1 MPIVFVPPPN
11 PNPSPPPPPAPS
23 PGINRADLT
32 EEILSNLQGF
42 TAAPDQVTALL
53 ADMTETDATLRVAD
67 STGVSSGI
75 LEIGDELVWATAFD
89 VASGNVTLLPKGRGW
104 RGTTPAAHPKGE
116 TVTISPNVPRQV
128 VIREINNQI
137 EALYPTL
144 FGIKTTQFVHD
155 DPLKNAWPLPADA
168 EAVFD
173 VRFQDFLGNWER
185 VRNWEV
191 EFSTDTALS
200 STGTAVRIGNVPIGY
215 PVQIVYGTRPSP
227 MTTPESTLAD
237 TGLQRGAKD
246 LLVLGTLA
254 RILPM
259 LDVSR
264 LAVQHAA
271 ADELATPRPL
281 GSASAL
287 ADKFAKQY
295 TQRLTEERRILN
307 DRYPARIHWT
317 R

>member
-1 MPIVFVPPPN
+1 VPVIIKVPDVPIPSAPPPD
-11 PNPSPPPPPAPS
+11 
-23 PGINRADLT
+23 GTTRDDVV

-42 TAAPDQVTALL
+42 TAAPDQVTALTSDL
-53 ADMTETDATLRVAD
+53 TATGTILTVQD
-67 STGVSSGI
+67 TTGVSTGI
-75 LEIGDELVWATAFD
+75 LEIGDELVWVTGYDAQ
-89 VASGNVTLLPKGRGW
+89 SGNVTLLPKGRGW
-104 RGTTPAAHPKGE
+104 RGTKAVTHTKGD
-116 TVTISPNVPRQV
+116 TVVVSPNVPRSV
-128 VIREINNQI
+128 VVREVNNQI
-137 EALYPTL
+137 RALYPSL
-144 FGIKTTQFVHD
+144 FGVKTFTFTHS
-155 DPLKNAWPLPADA
+155 DPLQNAWGVPGEA

-173 VRFQDFLGNWER
+173 VRWKDNLGNWER

-191 EFSTDTALS
+191 EFSVDSGISAS
-200 STGTAVRIGNVPIGY
+200 GIAVRLGNVPIGY
-215 PVQIVYGTRPSP
+215 PVQLVYGVRP
-227 MTTPESTLAD
+227 TPLNTATSTIAD
-237 TGLQRGAKD
+237 TGLQSGAKD
-246 LLVLGTLA
+246 LLVLGALA
-254 RILPM
+254 RIIPM

-295 TQRLTEERRILN
+295 TVRLNEERRILS